1 MVVVYMA
8 TASSCFIYFNR
19 PIRYKWLWSTWL
31 WPRLAS
37 YISTGQSDING
48 CGLHGY
54 GLVLLHIFQQ
64 ANPI

>member
-8 TASSCFIYFNR
+8 TAF
-19 PIRYKWLWSTWL
+19 
-31 WPRLAS
+31 LAS

-64 ANPI
+64 VNPI